1 MILDWVGKLDVCF
14 GRRMS
19 KAFYLLWLLFTIV
32 SHHIALW
39 TVVSSIP
46 LLFINEPIWIS
57 LPISTWIMHL
67 ALNRLDCPYTRL
79 ENYLRRKLGL
89 EEISTFMSHYYKKPY
104 HRLMWAI
111 ERSKRG

>member
-1 MILDWVGKLDVCF
+1 
-14 GRRMS
+14 MS
-19 KAFYLLWLLFTIV
+19 KTFYRIWLSIIIT
-32 SHHIALW
+32 SHHLGLW
-39 TVVSSIP
+39 IITSSVP

-57 LPISTWIMHL
+57 LPLSSWIMHL

-79 ENYLRRKLGL
+79 ENYLRRKLGM
-89 EEISTFMSHYYKKPY
+89 EEISTLISHYYKKPY

>member
-1 MILDWVGKLDVCF
+1 
-14 GRRMS
+14 MS
-19 KAFYLLWLLFTIV
+19 KTFYRICLSIIIV
-32 SHHIALW
+32 SHHIGLLIITAS
-39 TVVSSIP
+39 VP
-46 LLFINEPIWIS
+46 LLFINEPIWVA

-89 EEISTFMSHYYKKPY
+89 EEISTFISHYYKKPY

-111 ERSKRG
+111 ERKSRG